1 MVLSGLVT
9 TSEAVTTVREESTRN
24 SKSTYSLPKSVT
36 KKNSTTAK
44 GPASNT
50 TEKTYPDGRKV
61 RFKTNTFHTTD
72 IGFSYIGTE
81 NLRIQENSKNSRKLD
96 CSLFFPYFGQDIGDL
111 KMD

>member
-1 MVLSGLVT
+1 MLLSGLVT

-36 KKNSTTAK
+36 KKNSTTVK

-61 RFKTNTFHTTD
+61 RFKTNRVFMH
-72 IGFSYIGTE
+72 
-81 NLRIQENSKNSRKLD
+81 SKNRHLESKLAP
-96 CSLFFPYFGQDIGDL
+96 FWNP
-111 KMD
+111 

>member
-1 MVLSGLVT
+1 MLLSGLVT

-61 RFKTNTFHTTD
+61 RFKTNTFHTY
-72 IGFSYIGTE
+72 IRRVFIQLLLIFSVFFV
-81 NLRIQENSKNSRKLD
+81 RILV
-96 CSLFFPYFGQDIGDL
+96 I
-111 KMD
+111 

>member
-1 MVLSGLVT
+1 MLLSGLVT

-61 RFKTNTFHTTD
+61 RFKINTLVVVH
-72 IGFSYIGTE
+72 
-81 NLRIQENSKNSRKLD
+81 N
-96 CSLFFPYFGQDIGDL
+96 CSLCNFVFLSGN
-111 KMD
+111 